1 MGVLSALCR
10 GRLLGAIAAV
20 ALAAF
25 AASSL
30 PLDAAYADPP
40 PWAPAHGWRA
50 KHKHK
55 KEKYVYY
62 REVPYDIG
70 IGRCNRDLIGAVLG
84 GTVGGAIGSQIG
96 DGAGRTVAT
105 VGGVL
110 VGAVVGGA
118 IGRRMDDRDRAC
130 VAHALDLA
138 PDGRAVSWANPETGA
153 RYELRPL
160 GLYQAA
166 DGRSCREYV
175 TEAVIEGESR
185 RIRGVAC
192 RAPDG
197 AWQPA
202 S

>member
-30 PLDAAYADPP
+30 PLEAAYADPP

-55 KEKYVYY
+55 KEKYVHY

-70 IGRCNRDLIGAVLG
+70 IGRCNRDLLGAVLG
-84 GTVGGAIGSQIG
+84 GVAGGAIGAGVVKGDNRTAAIVGGTIIG
-96 DGAGRTVAT
+96 AIIGGVIGGRMDRVDQNCIGQALEHAEDGQQVRWRNPNGYEYEVEPRRTYTGAG
-105 VGGVL
+105 GQ
-110 VGAVVGGA
+110 
-118 IGRRMDDRDRAC
+118 
-130 VAHALDLA
+130 
-138 PDGRAVSWANPETGA
+138 
-153 RYELRPL
+153 Y
-160 GLYQAA
+160 
-166 DGRSCREYV
+166 CREYTTTAIV
-175 TEAVIEGESR
+175 GGRAERVYGT
-185 RIRGVAC
+185 AC
-192 RAPDG
+192 RNDDG
-197 AWQPA
+197 SWRLV

>member
-10 GRLLGAIAAV
+10 GRLLAAIAAV

-70 IGRCNRDLIGAVLG
+70 IGRCNRDLLGAVLG
-84 GTVGGAIGSQIG
+84 GVAGGAIGAGVVKG
-96 DGAGRTVAT
+96 DNRTAAI
-105 VGGVL
+105 VGGTII
-110 VGAVVGGA
+110 GAIIGGA
-118 IGRRMDDRDRAC
+118 IGGHMDRVDQNCVGQSLEHAEDGQQVRWRNPNGYEYEVEPRRTY
-130 VAHALDLA
+130 
-138 PDGRAVSWANPETGA
+138 TGSGGQ
-153 RYELRPL
+153 Y
-160 GLYQAA
+160 
-166 DGRSCREYV
+166 CREYTTTAIV
-175 TEAVIEGESR
+175 NGRAERVYGT
-185 RIRGVAC
+185 AC
-192 RAPDG
+192 RDADG
-197 AWQPA
+197 SWRLV